1 MSNQRIN
8 IDSNIWGPKAWFFI
22 DLIILSYP
30 DRPNYEEIKNYKEF
44 ILSLRNML
52 PCVKCRKHYSDFIDN
67 NPIDET
73 VLQSKPNLVKWMLK
87 CHNNVRK
94 MQNKPKITLDD
105 FYNYYINAA
114 KLRINKE
121 TSEVQSDVVENFYI
135 PSYQSLVALICIFI
149 VMILL
154 IYIKYNKETR

>member
-1 MSNQRIN
+1 
-8 IDSNIWGPKAWFFI
+8 
-22 DLIILSYP
+22 LHL
-30 DRPNYEEIKNYKEF
+30 
-44 ILSLRNML
+44 LRL
-52 PCVKCRKHYSDFIDN
+52 AFKFTEK
-67 NPIDET
+67 
-73 VLQSKPNLVKWMLK
+73 SK
-87 CHNNVRK
+87 
-94 MQNKPKITLDD
+94 IDD